1 MCEMK
6 DGEEEGALT
15 HEIGPK
21 QPFLGRFLLVEGS
34 TIGQGRREIGR
45 ETFFGFLSVRS
56 LLKMGVAL

>member
-6 DGEEEGALT
+6 DGGGGGGALT

-21 QPFLGRFLLVEGS
+21 QPFLGRFLFVEGS
-34 TIGQGRREIGR
+34 KIGQGRREIGR

-56 LLKMGVAL
+56 P